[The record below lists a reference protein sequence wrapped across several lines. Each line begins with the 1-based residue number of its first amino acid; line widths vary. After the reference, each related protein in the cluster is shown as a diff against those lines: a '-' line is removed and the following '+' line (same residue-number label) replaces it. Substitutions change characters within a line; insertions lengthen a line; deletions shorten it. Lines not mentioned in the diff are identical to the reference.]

1 MWVNIPVNKC
11 SSGGTMA
18 SKIKVLSGRSS
29 NGSLSQLKNSLEDN
43 FFPVFWRWVSAAAL
57 YLAAHS
63 FIDPIVLSSEDE
75 ILDKSLKSF
84 LAKLQNGHGQVLD
97 PSPRP
102 TQTLM
107 HLMSMAWTKLIL
119 WMSANSKR
127 SFKLCADS
135 VTCSTRPKINNFS
148 TPPSENPFCKSP
160 SWYENLPFFVLG
172 VLLLP
177 FETRFKQSL
186 TDPPPPSNPNLL
198 TNSAWH

>member
-1 MWVNIPVNKC
+1 MKLLYHIWMEARLRAKMESSESICLNQHAVQSVNAIQQFFDMISIKFPPCLPLWWMLIASDQSKAVLQPGSFCCFLLRQSKMWVNIPVNKC

-84 LAKLQNGHGQVLD
+84 LAKLQNGHRCLIQVQG
-97 PSPRP
+97 R
-102 TQTLM
+102 
-107 HLMSMAWTKLIL
+107 HK
-119 WMSANSKR
+119 
-127 SFKLCADS
+127 
-135 VTCSTRPKINNFS
+135 
-148 TPPSENPFCKSP
+148 
-160 SWYENLPFFVLG
+160 
-172 VLLLP
+172 
-177 FETRFKQSL
+177 
-186 TDPPPPSNPNLL
+186 
-198 TNSAWH
+198 H